1 MEINTLTK
9 SFFAILCMICM
20 FILFGM
26 IFLLL
31 YTPIPIDKEPTLVT
45 TKDNCSVYKYYDK
58 GDKIYFTTCDEK

>member
-1 MEINTLTK
+1 
-9 SFFAILCMICM
+9 M

-31 YTPIPIDKEPTLVT
+31 YTPIPIDKNPTLVT

-58 GDKIYFTTCDEK
+58 GDKLYFTTCDEK